1 MKVAEKAL
9 TPPKGIE
16 ASEEK
21 TSSGG
26 IIGSFKKHPFLW
38 GLGAG
43 AVLAGGAAVAVYSG
57 LPLIGKL
64 ALAFLL

>member
-1 MKVAEKAL
+1 MKEAEKAL

-26 IIGSFKKHPFLW
+26 IIRSFKKHPFLR
-38 GLGAG
+38 GDLGQ
-43 AVLAGGAAVAVYSG
+43 VRSRWWCSCCC
-57 LPLIGKL
+57 I
-64 ALAFLL
+64 